1 MTKAQGTRKKDG
13 NSGWD
18 LRKVGLVVIG
28 VSFAVIMV
36 VSSLGMGWLVS
47 LHSAAAGD
55 RAVVFLTLYDQT
67 GRPVLTGD
75 LRKFNQTHEAGNI
88 VWLCGPIPVTVGET
102 ETREIVP
109 VAAYN
114 YVFGESRYGILPAE
128 YNAIAQGIAGM
139 RQGEIRKIPLP
150 GSAGLEREMS
160 AEEYEGYGGNFTR
173 VVPGDQVILGIP
185 YGQDAKGDANEPQS
199 FVVRTGY
206 VTAKTGDGVRVNYA
220 HSHAEVT
227 LRELS
232 KA

>member
-1 MTKAQGTRKKDG
+1 MTRAQGKKKKDG
-13 NSGWD
+13 SSGWD
-18 LRKVGLVVIG
+18 LRKIGLIVIG

-36 VSSLGMGWLVS
+36 VSSLGMGWLIS

-75 LRKFNQTHEAGNI
+75 LKRFNQTHEAGNI
-88 VWLCGPIPVTVGET
+88 VWLCGPIPVTVGGT

-114 YVFGESRYGILPAE
+114 YFFGESRYGIFPAE
-128 YNAIAQGIAGM
+128 YNAIAQGITGM
-139 RQGEIRKIPLP
+139 RQGETRKIPLP
-150 GSAGLEREMS
+150 GLSGLEREMS
-160 AEEYEGYGGNFTR
+160 ADEYEEYGGNFTR
-173 VVPGDQVILGIP
+173 VVPGNQIILGIP
-185 YGQDAKGDANEPQS
+185 YGQDTRGDANGTQS

-206 VTAKTGDGVRVNYA
+206 VTAKTENGVRVNYA

-227 LRELS
+227 VRELGRV
-232 KA
+232 